1 MVDGKNTGYMMAL
14 QSKVHPQHAQGLL
27 ANMPVLAIMTL
38 GVISAWGYFSDAAL
52 GHIGGYLTLHMLF
65 ETLSI
70 AVSVLVFAVGWKA
83 HSIHPQRNILI
94 LACGFLGVAILDF
107 SHMLSYAGMPDYITP
122 NSVEKGINFWLP
134 ARYLGALSLLLAM
147 LLPWGAVQPGTASNP
162 RRFIALATVLLVV
175 AAVHLLVLWF
185 PQVLPVT
192 YEQPGGLTRFKIAAE
207 YGVMAVL
214 GVVVVL
220 LVRRMRQPAEFNAPQ
235 LFAAVWIMVL
245 SEFFFTLYVSAIDH
259 FNLLGHVYKVVAYV
273 YLYRAI
279 FVGTIEAPYQALSR
293 SEKDLRAVLDAVPD
307 LMFEVTQEGRYV
319 RVYSRQPEL
328 LAVPSGQMLGHS
340 IHETLPAPAAV
351 VAQSALVEAHATG
364 FSRGSQYALDL
375 PDGKHWFE
383 LSVARKSQVHADGE
397 ARFVVLA
404 RDITQ
409 RMEML
414 ETLRKL
420 LHAVEQTPNSIFI
433 TDLQARIEY
442 VNPAFTAITGY
453 RLEDVAGKD
462 PRLLSAGKTP
472 RSTYQEL
479 WSNLR
484 EGKSWKG
491 EFLNRSKDGREYH
504 ESALISPL
512 HDEYGV
518 TTHYL
523 SIQEDISDRK
533 RDEERIRKL
542 VNFDVLT
549 GLPNR
554 TLFASRFSQALA
566 LTQRSGGQLAL
577 MYLDLDHF
585 KNVNDSLGHQVGD
598 DLLVELAHRLQSL
611 LHDEDTVCRQGGDEF
626 IVVLPL
632 TDGQQAA
639 HVAEKMLAEVRRVC
653 HIGAHELVV
662 TGSVGIALYP
672 EDGGDF
678 ETLAQRADAAM
689 FRAKDMGR
697 DHYSFFSADMQAQS
711 SRVLRIENALRSA
724 IVLNQLTL
732 HYQPQIRLSDGKLVG
747 VEALLRWNH
756 PELGAVSP
764 GEFIPVAESSGQI
777 LGIGQWVLRNAL
789 AQMRHWRDAGHGGIT
804 VAVNLSMVQFRHPG
818 LVDMVRDALAGSGVP
833 ASVLELEL
841 TESIAMDAP
850 ERVIAIVQQLCD
862 LGVQLSID
870 DFGTG
875 YSSFSYIQRLRVH
888 KLKVDQSF
896 VRHIGGEDGNGL
908 HIVRAIVGLAQS
920 LGLESIAEGV
930 ETPAQAQALAGIGCE
945 TGQGYHFSRPV
956 PAEQIAPWLERPV
969 LAQS

>member
-1 MVDGKNTGYMMAL
+1 MAL
-14 QSKVHPQHAQGLL
+14 RWRVHSQHVPGLL
-27 ANMPVLAIMTL
+27 GVLPVLGGLTL
-38 GVISAWGYFSDAAL
+38 GVLLAGSPLFGASGYL
-52 GHIGGYLTLHMLF
+52 GAYLTLHMVL

-70 AVSVLVFAVGWKA
+70 AVSILVFAVGWKA
-83 HSIHPQRNILI
+83 HGMNPQRNVFV
-94 LACGFLGVAILDF
+94 LACGFLGVGILDF
-107 SHMLSYAGMPDYITP
+107 SHMLSYASMPDYITP
-122 NSVEKGINFWLP
+122 NSVAKGINFWLP
-134 ARYLGALSLLLAM
+134 ARYLGALSLVAAL
-147 LLPWGAVQPGTASNP
+147 LLPWGGSSLSAAAPQW
-162 RRFIALATVLLVV
+162 RKYYALGVVLLVV
-175 AAVHLLVLWF
+175 ACVHVLVFWY
-185 PQVLPVT
+185 PQVLPQT
-192 YEQPGGLTRFKIAAE
+192 YDQRSGLTPFKIASE
-207 YGVMAVL
+207 YGVIAL
-214 GVVVVL
+214 LAGAVVL
-220 LVRRMRQPAEFNAPQ
+220 LIHRMRAPAEFNVPQ
-235 LFAAVWIMVL
+235 LFAAVWIMGL
-245 SEFFFTLYVSAIDH
+245 SEFFFTLYVSVNDY

-279 FVGTIEAPYQALSR
+279 FVGTIEAPYQALGQ
-293 SEKDLRAVLDAVPD
+293 SEKNLRAVLDAVPD

-319 RVYSRQPEL
+319 RVYSQQSEL
-328 LAVPSGQMLGHS
+328 LIAPGKELLGRN
-340 IHETLPAPAAV
+340 IHEVLPPEAAA
-351 VAQSALVEAHATG
+351 VAQSALTAAAEHG
-364 FSRGSQYALDL
+364 HSRGGQYALDL

-383 LSVARKSQVHADGE
+383 LSVARKTVAEGSE

-420 LHAVEQTPNSIFI
+420 LHAVEQAPSSILI
-433 TDLQARIEY
+433 TDLQGRIEY
-442 VNPAFTAITGY
+442 VNPAFTAVTGY
-453 RLEDVAGKD
+453 RMDEVQGRNPK
-462 PRLLSAGKTP
+462 LLSTGKTP
-472 RSTYQEL
+472 RATYQEL
-479 WSNLR
+479 WSSLQ

-491 EFLNRSKDGREYH
+491 EFVNRRKDGREYH
-504 ESALISPL
+504 ESALVSPM
-512 HDEYGV
+512 HDEHGE

-523 SIQEDISDRK
+523 SIQEDITDRK

-542 VNFDVLT
+542 VNFDILT

-566 LTQRSGGQLAL
+566 LTQRSARQLAL

-598 DLLVELAHRLQSL
+598 DLLVELAHRLQSVMR
-611 LHDEDTVCRQGGDEF
+611 DEDTVCRQGGDEF

-632 TDGQQAA
+632 TNAQQAA
-639 HVAEKMLAEVRRVC
+639 HVAEQLLAEVRRVC
-653 HIGAHELVV
+653 HIGPHELVV

-672 EDGGDF
+672 EDGKDF

-711 SRVLRIENALRSA
+711 AHVLQLENALRSA
-724 IVLNQLTL
+724 IVLNQLAL
-732 HYQPQIRLSDGKLVG
+732 HYQPQVRFSDQKLVG
-747 VEALLRWNH
+747 VEALLRWRH

-764 GEFIPVAESSGQI
+764 AEFIPVAENSGQI

-789 AQMRHWRDAGHGGIT
+789 AQMKQWRDAGHLDIV

-818 LVDMVRDALAGSGVP
+818 LVEMVRQALEESGVP
-833 ASVLELEL
+833 PHALELEL

-850 ERVIAIVQQLCD
+850 ERVIAIVQRLCD

-888 KLKVDQSF
+888 KLKIDQSF
-896 VRHIGGEDGNGL
+896 VRHMGSGDGSGL
-908 HIVRAIVGLAQS
+908 HIVKAIVGLAHS

-930 ETPAQAQALAGIGCE
+930 ETQGQWDALAGMGCN
-945 TGQGYHFSRPV
+945 TGQGYFFSRPV
-956 PAEQIAPWLERPV
+956 PADQITPLLGAPMVVTP
-969 LAQS
+969 

>member
-1 MVDGKNTGYMMAL
+1 MTA
-14 QSKVHPQHAQGLL
+14 QRWRVHPQHLPGLRGALPVLVVMSLGVLL
-27 ANMPVLAIMTL
+27 AWV
-38 GVISAWGYFSDAAL
+38 YFSYAAL
-52 GHIGGYLTLHMLF
+52 PQIAGYLTLHMVL

-83 HSIHPQRNILI
+83 HSLNPQRNVFIV
-94 LACGFLGVAILDF
+94 ACGFLGVGILDF
-107 SHMLSYAGMPDYITP
+107 SHMLSYAGMPEYITA

-134 ARYLGALSLLLAM
+134 ARYLGGLSLLLAL
-147 LLPWGAVQPGTASNP
+147 LLPWNAVAVGSVPGGYRYPALGAV
-162 RRFIALATVLLVV
+162 LLIV
-175 AAVHLLVLWF
+175 AGVHALVLF
-185 PQVLPVT
+185 YPQVLPAT
-192 YEQPGGLTRFKIAAE
+192 YVSPGGLTTFKIVAE
-207 YGVMAVL
+207 YGVMGVL
-214 GVVVVL
+214 LSVVVL
-220 LVRRMRQPAEFNAPQ
+220 LLHRLGQSAAFNVAH
-235 LFAAVWIMVL
+235 LFAAVWVMGL
-245 SEFFFTLYVSAIDH
+245 SEFFFTLYVSANDY

-279 FVGTIEAPYQALSR
+279 FVGTIEAPYRALGQ

-319 RVYSRQPEL
+319 RVYSQQPEL
-328 LAVPSGQMLGHS
+328 LTTASEEALGRS
-340 IHETLPAPAAV
+340 IHQTLPPAAAA
-351 VAQSALVEAHATG
+351 VAQSALTDAAAHG
-364 FSRGSQYALDL
+364 YSRGGQYSLTL
-375 PDGKHWFE
+375 PDGTHWFE
-383 LSVARKSQVHADGE
+383 LSVARKTVAEGSE
-397 ARFVVLA
+397 ARFVVLS

-409 RMEML
+409 RVKML

-420 LHAVEQTPNSIFI
+420 QHAVEQTPNSIFI

-442 VNPAFTAITGY
+442 VNPAFTATTGY
-453 RLEDVAGKD
+453 RLEEVQGRN
-462 PRLLSAGKTP
+462 PNMLSAGKTP
-472 RSTYQEL
+472 RSTFQEL
-479 WSNLR
+479 WTNLMA
-484 EGKSWKG
+484 GKSWKG
-491 EFLNRSKDGREYH
+491 EFLNRRKDGREYH
-504 ESALISPL
+504 EAALISPL
-512 HDEYGV
+512 HDEHGL

-523 SIQEDISDRK
+523 SIQEDITDRK

-542 VNFDVLT
+542 VHFDILT

-554 TLFASRFSQALA
+554 TLFTSRFSQALA
-566 LTQRSGGQLAL
+566 LTQRSGQQLAL

-598 DLLVELAHRLQSL
+598 GLLVELAHRLQSIL
-611 LHDEDTVCRQGGDEF
+611 REEDTVCRQGGDEF

-639 HVAEKMLAEVRRVC
+639 HVAEQMLAEVRRVC
-653 HIGAHELVV
+653 LIGPHELVV

-711 SRVLRIENALRSA
+711 SRLLRIENALRSA
-724 IVLNQLTL
+724 IVLNQLAL
-732 HYQPQIRLSDGKLVG
+732 HYQPQIRLSDRKLVG
-747 VEALLRWNH
+747 LEALLRWSH
-756 PELGAVSP
+756 PELGAVGP

-789 AQMRHWRDAGHGGIT
+789 AQMRRWRDAGHVDIT

-818 LVDMVRDALAGSGVP
+818 LVDMVREAIAESGVP
-833 ASVLELEL
+833 AAALELEL

-850 ERVIAIVQQLCD
+850 ERVIAVVQQLCD

-888 KLKVDQSF
+888 KLKIDQSF
-896 VRHIGGEDGNGL
+896 VRPIDSDQGNGL
-908 HIVRAIVGLAQS
+908 HIVHAIVGLARSQ
-920 LGLESIAEGV
+920 GLESIAEGV
-930 ETPAQAQALAGIGCE
+930 ETQAQAQALASIGFD
-945 TGQGYHFSRPV
+945 TAQGYHFSRPV
-956 PAEQIAPWLERPV
+956 PADQITPMLGASAAV
-969 LAQS
+969 LP